1 MSFFLVQ
8 QNHFFLTMTRKEWT
22 DVVKD
27 ALGFKSIY
35 EEKTT
40 FDIPLIYFVIYLWYS
55 SIFSG
60 CKTWTGDENK
70 TKWRLPD
77 ISLSKTLWKYL
88 LSMRNNP
95 FWSPEKV
102 LQHHFMSLT
111 GDSSLAEIIQYYL
124 DKGRILSEEGESSQF
139 YFQFGSEIITI
150 INHSQLSL
158 KSPLQHI
165 TVGKATSSAA
175 INRFYISPQ
184 THRHHTG
191 AQTVLLAEKDN
202 W

>member
-1 MSFFLVQ
+1 M
-8 QNHFFLTMTRKEWT
+8 QNN
-22 DVVKD
+22 
-27 ALGFKSIY
+27 S
-35 EEKTT
+35 
-40 FDIPLIYFVIYLWYS
+40 
-55 SIFSG
+55 
-60 CKTWTGDENK
+60 
-70 TKWRLPD
+70 
-77 ISLSKTLWKYL
+77 
-88 LSMRNNP
+88 

-124 DKGRILSEEGESSQF
+124 DKSRILSEDGESSQF

-202 W
+202 WWIKYQMKSLKYYPPPHLSKEAIAEILPSPFNPCIYITQQLLLNLPNIFPPQILTPVGTLFLTA